1 MKSPY
6 RARIARLK
14 KKFNDCRDYSSAL
27 LLSSNPLMT
36 RSRDDFHEYRANSNF
51 YYLTGDQSQDLA
63 LLIAKPLKRPVL
75 FMRRRTPKELLWDG
89 GLPNMKPLAE
99 ELGADLVIADNMRKE
114 ILAHLKDCNHLYH
127 DNFPGTL
134 SWSIARELIEIP
146 SHERGNLPLH
156 FSHCDAVLIPARMHK
171 EKYEVDLIRRANEIT
186 NEGLL
191 YIAPRL
197 DPGLTEAH
205 AARTIE
211 YVFRM
216 NDAATAFGTIVA
228 GGAEAAVLHH
238 RASDR
243 KLKRGEMVLI
253 DCGAEYKLYCGD
265 ITRVVPCGGTF
276 SPEQRDVYEVVLAAQ
291 KAALKNVRAGVKIAK
306 AYDAAARV
314 MTEGLIELKVLRGKA
329 SELFEKKAF
338 LPYFPHG
345 IGHSLGIDVHDV
357 GNLRGNKEATLE
369 AGMVITVEPGLYF
382 PKKIGKVPAC
392 GVRIEDNVL
401 VTAKGCEILSA
412 GFPKELSEIEA
423 LAAQG

>member
-1 MKSPY
+1 
-6 RARIARLK
+6 
-14 KKFNDCRDYSSAL
+14 
-27 LLSSNPLMT
+27 
-36 RSRDDFHEYRANSNF
+36 
-51 YYLTGDQSQDLA
+51 
-63 LLIAKPLKRPVL
+63 
-75 FMRRRTPKELLWDG
+75 
-89 GLPNMKPLAE
+89 
-99 ELGADLVIADNMRKE
+99 
-114 ILAHLKDCNHLYH
+114 
-127 DNFPGTL
+127 
-134 SWSIARELIEIP
+134 
-146 SHERGNLPLH
+146 
-156 FSHCDAVLIPARMHK
+156 MHK
-171 EKYEVDLIRRANEIT
+171 EQYEVDLIRRANEIT

-191 YIAPRL
+191 YIAARL

-211 YVFRM
+211 YVFKM
-216 NDAATAFGTIVA
+216 NDATTAFGTIVA
-228 GGAEAAVLHH
+228 GGSEAAVLHH

-291 KAALKNVRAGVKIAK
+291 KAALKNIRAGVKIAK

-314 MTEGLIELKVLRGKA
+314 MTEGLVALKVLRGKP
-329 SELFEKKAF
+329 SELFEKKAY

-382 PKKIGKVPAC
+382 PKKVGKVPAC

-412 GFPKELSEIEA
+412 GFPKEISEIEA
-423 LAAQG
+423 LVAQG